1 MQFFPSFSAYKFVL
15 ASQSPRR
22 QEIFKSLG
30 LNYVIRTKDVEED
43 FSAQL
48 VGAEIP
54 MYLAQKKADAQRYDL
69 IENEILVTAD
79 TVVWIN
85 EHVLNKPLSLTEAK
99 AMLEELSGKQHT
111 VITAVCLTT
120 ADRQFVFAEE
130 THVEFHPLK
139 SSEIDYYLNLYH
151 PLDKAGAYGI
161 QEFIGYVGIKSI
173 QGDFYNVVG
182 FPVQRFW
189 RELGIWIEE
198 GESGKT
204 NAKPLF
210 R

>member
-1 MQFFPSFSAYKFVL
+1 MQFFPAFSAYKFVL
-15 ASQSPRR
+15 SSQSPRR

-30 LNYVIRTKDVEED
+30 LNYVIRTKDVDED
-43 FSAQL
+43 FSTQL

-54 MYLAQKKADAQRYDL
+54 LYLAKKKADAQRNELSED
-69 IENEILVTAD
+69 EILVTAD

-85 EHVLNKPLSLTEAK
+85 DHVLNKPLNLDEAK
-99 AMLEELSGKQHT
+99 AMLEEISGRQHT
-111 VITAVCLTT
+111 VITAVCLTSV
-120 ADRQFVFAEE
+120 DRQFVFSEE
-130 THVEFHPLK
+130 TRVEFHPLTN
-139 SSEIDYYLNLYH
+139 SEIDYYLNLYH

-189 RELGIWIEE
+189 RELGIWTEE
-198 GESGKT
+198 AGTGRRED
-204 NAKPLF
+204 
-210 R
+210 